1 MNKKL
6 LTIGIFSLL
15 FLCLAACSASST
27 VRINMI
33 GSNWNNKIDF
43 TYQTFTGYEVNRL
56 DVTAGETISLTYDMV
71 IDKGSL
77 HLQVIAPNDKTVW
90 EKMLLDSESDTV
102 EFRAEHSGEYVLR
115 IDADNAG
122 GSMEAEWRV
131 K

>member
-1 MNKKL
+1 MNRKS
-6 LTIGIFSLL
+6 LTIGVFSLL

-27 VRINMI
+27 VRINMV
-33 GSNWNNKIDF
+33 GMNYGNTVDF

-56 DVTAGETISLTYDMV
+56 DVTAGETISLTYDME
-71 IDKGSL
+71 INKGSL
-77 HLQVIAPNDKTVW
+77 HLQVIAPNDTTVW

-102 EFRAEHSGEYVLR
+102 EFRVEQSGEYVLR

>member
-1 MNKKL
+1 MNRKS
-6 LTIGIFSLL
+6 LTIGVFSLL

-33 GSNWNNKIDF
+33 GMNYGNTVDF

-56 DVTAGETISLTYDMV
+56 DVTAGETISLTYDME
-71 IDKGSL
+71 INKGSL
-77 HLQVIAPNDKTVW
+77 HLQVIAPNDTTVW

-102 EFRAEHSGEYVLR
+102 EFRVEHSGEYVLR